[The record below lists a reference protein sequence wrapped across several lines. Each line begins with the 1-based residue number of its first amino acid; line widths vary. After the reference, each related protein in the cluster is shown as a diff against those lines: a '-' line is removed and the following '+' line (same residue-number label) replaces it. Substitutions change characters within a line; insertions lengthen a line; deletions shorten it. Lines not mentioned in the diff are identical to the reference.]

1 MTIPA
6 MRARVGGFLQ
16 VCSYYG
22 CTQVTFFM
30 VGYYTNTQGG
40 AGGKTITIGKNNVLC
55 ESTKQTKSI
64 FIEKFEKNICMQ
76 KVRPACK

>member
-1 MTIPA
+1 MAVHNSLFSWSGI
-6 MRARVGGFLQ
+6 Q
-16 VCSYYG
+16 
-22 CTQVTFFM
+22 
-30 VGYYTNTQGG
+30 YTNTQGG